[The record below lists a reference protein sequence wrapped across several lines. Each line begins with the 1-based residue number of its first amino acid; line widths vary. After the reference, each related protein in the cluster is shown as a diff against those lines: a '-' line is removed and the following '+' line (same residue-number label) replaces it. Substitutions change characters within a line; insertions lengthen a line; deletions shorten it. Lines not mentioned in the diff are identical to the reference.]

1 MKAEFLTTNLKTA
14 VKALK
19 DGLKAAGLK
28 TRDYDRI
35 KVQLQAPSASALYFI
50 LNLTP
55 SVPVRVPA
63 NVLDGVAHAE
73 ALQFDNAGALL
84 KALDAALKA
93 AGKAGK
99 LRLSGAPVAA
109 GSTTTLGIADATTP
123 DSDTGTELGEAVC
136 IGGSNVLPT
145 ALKEAEAYWEVEVSA
160 LDLWRA
166 LHIEVAA
173 AKDDHRP
180 ALTALY
186 AGIEDGALTF
196 AAADGYRLMV
206 YSIPAERV
214 AVTGGTKHTAQ
225 ALIPAVAAGVWLGK
239 LKALIKADKRVTLR
253 LEDGGTQTRTVIDGT
268 YGRSA
273 GLRTREVTERIDRVV
288 LRGVG
293 EREALGMAQ
302 ALDHRFPPFR
312 NVIPKNYHL
321 RVEAET
327 GSLMQAAKLAEI
339 FARDNAYTCRVKM
352 DVNGSSEMGLGTHG
366 LMTVSGKSQER
377 GDVLTEVR
385 AEFPDRWDNHG
396 MSFEPVDYSCNVVY
410 LLDMC
415 KQAAAWKC
423 PNVTMEVTKADQP
436 VVFRYSARPEALGV
450 LMPMSR

>member
-35 KVQLQAPSASALYFI
+35 KVQLQAPTASALYFV
-50 LNLTP
+50 LDLTP
-55 SVPVRVPA
+55 SVPVRLPA

-145 ALKEAEAYWEVEVSA
+145 TLKEAEAYWEVEVSA

-173 AKDDHRP
+173 ARDDHRP

-214 AVTGGTKHTAQ
+214 AVNGGTKHTAQ

-239 LKALIKADKRVTLR
+239 LKALKDAPVRLR
-253 LEDGGTQTRTVIDGT
+253 FEDGGERRYMANTKD
-268 YGRSA
+268 YSGRVT
-273 GLRTREVTERIDRVV
+273 GQREVVEKLDRVV
-288 LRGVG
+288 LRVV
-293 EREALGMAQ
+293 EAREALGTAQ

-339 FARDNAYTCRVKM
+339 FARDNANTCRVKLDM
-352 DVNGSSEMGLGTHG
+352 DGSSEMGLGGHG
-366 LMTVSGKSQER
+366 LMTVYGKSQER

-385 AEFPDRWDNHG
+385 AEFPDRVGAMQGDEARRVE
-396 MSFEPVDYSCNVVY
+396 FSCNVKY
-410 LLDMC
+410 LMDMC
-415 KQAAAWKC
+415 KVGVAWDA
-423 PNVTMEVTKADQP
+423 PTVTLETKGSANP
-436 VVFRYSARPEALGV
+436 SVFRYSARPEALGV